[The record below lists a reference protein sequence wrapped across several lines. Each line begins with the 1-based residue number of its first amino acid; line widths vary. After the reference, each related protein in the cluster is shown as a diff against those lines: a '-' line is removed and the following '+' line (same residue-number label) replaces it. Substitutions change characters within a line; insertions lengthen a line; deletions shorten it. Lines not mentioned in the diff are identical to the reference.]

1 MEHVTMG
8 YGIHML
14 VQNDERK
21 SVKTQLGGSQYIE
34 NKVARII
41 CNNVEAVPHRKYRF
55 FKVGT

>member
-1 MEHVTMG
+1 MMKENQWKLSEVA
-8 YGIHML
+8 
-14 VQNDERK
+14 
-21 SVKTQLGGSQYIE
+21 QYIE

>member
-1 MEHVTMG
+1 MG